1 MHSPGVA
8 AVAILAIGTVSH
20 RPRIGYSRG
29 KNFRRQ
35 SVDDCLPSVSNG
47 NLAQTDNNGIG
58 GIGAIDLS
66 ADNSRS
72 AAAATNPYPNN
83 NRITPTLSVPSFF
96 HHFDTNNLRVASLTG
111 SQ

>member
-1 MHSPGVA
+1 LATH
-8 AVAILAIGTVSH
+8 AV
-20 RPRIGYSRG
+20 RISGDNLSTI
-29 KNFRRQ
+29 
-35 SVDDCLPSVSNG
+35 DCQRHPSVSNG

-66 ADNSRS
+66 ADSSRS
-72 AAAATNPYPNN
+72 AAAATNRYPNN

-96 HHFDTNNLRVASLTG
+96 FHHFDANNLRVASLTG